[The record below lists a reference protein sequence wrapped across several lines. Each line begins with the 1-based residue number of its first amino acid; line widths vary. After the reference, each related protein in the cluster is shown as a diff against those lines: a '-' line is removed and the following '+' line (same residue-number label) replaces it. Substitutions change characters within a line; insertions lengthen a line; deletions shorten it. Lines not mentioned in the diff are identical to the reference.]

1 MLTINTKTKRFTLK
15 GDEEQSER
23 LFGLLVSELLNLAGV
38 GIPEA
43 SEIHKPKEYHIEKE
57 NTEHTYKGF
66 LYIRC
71 PECGAEKGQCSKNGM
86 HSIHCDNCGCNEEF
100 TEPLIPMYVNCECG
114 GSYKY
119 MTNKKE
125 EMFDIPC
132 LSCGTP
138 VPIRYNWKKNIYET
152 IK

>member
-23 LFGLLVSELLNLAGV
+23 LFGLLVSELLNLAGG
-38 GIPEA
+38 GIPEIKEA
-43 SEIHKPKEYHIEKE
+43 HKPEDHCIEKE
-57 NTEHTYKGF
+57 DTEHTYKGF
-66 LYIRC
+66 LYIHC
-71 PECGAEKGQCSKNGM
+71 PECGAEKGQCSKKGM

-114 GSYKY
+114 GRYKY

-132 LSCGTP
+132 LSCGAP
-138 VPIRYNWKKNIYET
+138 VPIRYNRKKNIYET

>member
-23 LFGLLVSELLNLAGV
+23 FFGLLVAELLNLAGG
-38 GIPEA
+38 GIPETKET
-43 SEIHKPKEYHIEKE
+43 SKSKEYQMKEE

-71 PECGAEKGQCSKNGM
+71 PECGEEKGQCSKKGM

-114 GSYKY
+114 GRYKY

-132 LSCGTP
+132 LSCGAP
-138 VPIRYNWKKNIYET
+138 VPIRYNRKKNIYET